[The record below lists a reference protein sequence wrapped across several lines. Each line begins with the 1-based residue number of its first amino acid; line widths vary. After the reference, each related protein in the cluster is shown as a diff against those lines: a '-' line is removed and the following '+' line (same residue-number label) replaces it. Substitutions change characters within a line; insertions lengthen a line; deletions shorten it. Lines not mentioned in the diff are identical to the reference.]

1 MNTSE
6 ALDLVLDSERL
17 SELYGRDVRAGRIRI
32 KPEVS
37 LIASIKDAHT
47 GSDIGWL
54 RLLWPISHSKAHKA
68 SAQAEA
74 RGQSTV
80 IRQMPGDML
89 CDSGSVCVD
98 PALLPYMVEL
108 GSICPS
114 LPFHPLGSEKA
125 KILRYNPLRRL
136 VVRNARGVLRVQA
149 KPSVLTHELYS
160 FLEGIVP
167 LPERLD
173 MPVQQHTKD
182 TGQHLPSAYD
192 YAEVTPM
199 PASSARKYGV
209 NTGKHTSV
217 LAYCGNSDLS
227 ACETMIEDA
236 DRDSVCLAYHYD
248 AGRLLAALHLGI
260 ALMPAHLASAVTG
273 RASNPRRQALAHAGI
288 LDYLSPATAR
298 RMRDIASSINLPSGN
313 PLVLSHGD
321 ASPDQVLI
329 EGSTGRLWLTDF
341 DRVCLAPATKDLGS
355 YMAECNAEQ
364 ADAFLNG
371 YAAGGAYLPAESEIT
386 MAQAA
391 SLIERAVEPLRT
403 ADPQW
408 HHSINR
414 RLDDIEELLR

>member
-6 ALDLVLDSERL
+6 ALNLVLDSDRL
-17 SELYGRDVRAGRIRI
+17 SELYGRDVQAGRIRI

-37 LIASIKDAHT
+37 LIISVKDAHT

-54 RLLWPISHSKAHKA
+54 RLLWPVSRSKARKA
-68 SAQAEA
+68 NEQAEA
-74 RGQSTV
+74 NGYSTV

-89 CDSGSVCVD
+89 CDSGPIHAD
-98 PALLPYMVEL
+98 PALLPFFADL
-108 GSICPS
+108 GSISPS
-114 LPFHPLGSEKA
+114 WPFLTLGSEQA

-136 VVRNARGVLRVQA
+136 VVRNERSVLRVQA

-173 MPVQQHTKD
+173 TPVQQHPHA

-192 YAEVTPM
+192 YVEVTPM
-199 PASSARKYGV
+199 PAQSARKYGV
-209 NTGKHTSV
+209 TAGKHASI
-217 LAYCGNSDLS
+217 LAYCGDSDLS
-227 ACETMIEDA
+227 ACENTL

-248 AGRLLAALHLGI
+248 AGRLMAALHLGI

-273 RASNPRRQALAHAGI
+273 RASNPHTQALAHAGI

-298 RMRDIASSINLPSGN
+298 RMRDIAGSICLPSGN

-329 EGSTGRLWLTDF
+329 EGGTGRIWLTDF

-355 YMAECNAEQ
+355 YMAECDTEQ
-364 ADAFLNG
+364 AEAFLNG
-371 YAAGGAYLPAESEIT
+371 YAAGGAYLPAKDDIR

-391 SLIERAVEPLRT
+391 SMIERAVEPLRV

-408 HHSINR
+408 HHSINS
-414 RLDDIEELLR
+414 RLDDIEEILR